1 MHCWPARR
9 KWRPAVNEL
18 VLKTLVDDQDSQRI
32 LAAKAP
38 GLRVESAKLR
48 HHPFAGFIFEVPQ
61 LAGRSGQA
69 HVLVDYYSGKA
80 FVCDPWQAEDAET
93 DHVLDRV
100 ADPQWNT
107 IDFDT
112 ARRRAKALL
121 STAALRRAR
130 LAWRG
135 GVREKSS
142 VAKVWKPNWMIEA
155 SLEKKSYRVMVDGLN
170 GGYFIIGS

>member
-1 MHCWPARR
+1 M
-9 KWRPAVNEL
+9 NEL
-18 VLKTLVDDQDSQRI
+18 VLKTLVDGQDAQRI

-38 GLRVESAKLR
+38 GLTVESAKLR

-61 LAGRSGQA
+61 LAGRTGQA
-69 HVLVDYYSGKA
+69 HALVDYYSGKA
-80 FVCDPWQAEDAET
+80 FVCDPWQAQEAEAGQL
-93 DHVLDRV
+93 LDLV

-112 ARRRAKALL
+112 ARERAKALL

-135 GVREKSS
+135 GIREKSS
-142 VAKVWKPNWMIEA
+142 VAKVWKPNWVIEA
-155 SLEKKSYRVMVDGLN
+155 KLQGKSYRIMVDGLN
-170 GGYFIIGS
+170 GGYFFIGS